1 MTVYKVPVTVKKIK
15 TFLKNALVFD
25 MEFYFGHI
33 IIHTYVRTSLYVCI
47 TIWEYTCTNMFSDA
61 GKTYFG
67 IPYIFASNLTLVF
80 AFFIF
85 SRDTFFG
92 GANKDKIKKA
102 IFPDSQSFV
111 NLKSNTMKN
120 TVQRYGLFGYLQ
132 IFGPM
137 QRIL

>member
-1 MTVYKVPVTVKKIK
+1 
-15 TFLKNALVFD
+15 
-25 MEFYFGHI
+25 
-33 IIHTYVRTSLYVCI
+33 
-47 TIWEYTCTNMFSDA
+47 MFSDA

-85 SRDTFFG
+85 SSDTFFG

-120 TVQRYGLFGYLQ
+120 TVQIYGLLSNLQ
-132 IFGPM
+132 IK
-137 QRIL
+137 QEKRDVL

>member
-1 MTVYKVPVTVKKIK
+1 
-15 TFLKNALVFD
+15 
-25 MEFYFGHI
+25 
-33 IIHTYVRTSLYVCI
+33 
-47 TIWEYTCTNMFSDA
+47 MFSDA

-85 SRDTFFG
+85 SSDTFFG

-120 TVQRYGLFGYLQ
+120 TVQRYGLFDHLQ
-132 IFGPM
+132 IFRPK
-137 QRIL
+137 QPNL